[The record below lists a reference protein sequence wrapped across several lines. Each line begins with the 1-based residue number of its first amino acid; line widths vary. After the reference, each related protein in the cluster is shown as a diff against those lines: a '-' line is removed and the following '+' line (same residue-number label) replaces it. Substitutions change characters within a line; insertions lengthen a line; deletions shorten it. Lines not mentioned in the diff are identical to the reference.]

1 MGVDRDMRRR
11 GKKRTKKKRGK
22 EGNGALW
29 ISPYMLRADESGQ
42 AYLCPIIKAHDRVR
56 DSHKAGYRAQEG

>member
-11 GKKRTKKKRGK
+11 EKKRKIKKREK
-22 EGNGALW
+22 DREC

-56 DSHKAGYRAQEG
+56 DSHKAGYGAQEG